1 MPAIAIASCQ
11 KKPTDACSVS
21 PHQKTEYLDTR
32 LLKEVWYL
40 TEIRNYFIESM
51 AILEFLFVIGLGGF
65 VGLLIVN
72 NVNEG
77 KQKRQLDEAF
87 YQLLENQNSQISLIQ
102 LAASARVEAQVAQQY
117 LDRQV
122 KIFSAVLEVDDEGD
136 TFYRF
141 PRLRLP
147 PSSGKEW

>member
-1 MPAIAIASCQ
+1 
-11 KKPTDACSVS
+11 
-21 PHQKTEYLDTR
+21 
-32 LLKEVWYL
+32 
-40 TEIRNYFIESM
+40 M
-51 AILEFLFVIGLGGF
+51 AILEFLLAVGLSGF
-65 VGLLIVN
+65 VGLFVVN
-72 NVNEG
+72 NLNES

-102 LAASARVEAQVAQQY
+102 LAASARVEAEIAQQY

-122 KIFSAVLEVDDEGD
+122 KIFSAILDVDDEGD

-147 PSSGKEW
+147 PSSSQEW

>member
-1 MPAIAIASCQ
+1 M
-11 KKPTDACSVS
+11 V
-21 PHQKTEYLDTR
+21 
-32 LLKEVWYL
+32 
-40 TEIRNYFIESM
+40 
-51 AILEFLFVIGLGGF
+51 ILEFLLVIGLGGLA
-65 VGLLIVN
+65 GLLVVKN
-72 NVNEG
+72 LNES

-87 YQLLENQNSQISLIQ
+87 YQLLETQNSQVSLIQ
-102 LAASARVEAQVAQQY
+102 LAASARVEAEVAREY

-122 KIFSAVLEVDDEGD
+122 KIFSAILEVDDEGD

>member
-1 MPAIAIASCQ
+1 
-11 KKPTDACSVS
+11 
-21 PHQKTEYLDTR
+21 
-32 LLKEVWYL
+32 
-40 TEIRNYFIESM
+40 M
-51 AILEFLFVIGLGGF
+51 AALQFLFLVSLGGF

-77 KQKRQLDEAF
+77 KQKRRLDEAF
-87 YQLLENQNSQISLIQ
+87 YQLLEKQNSQISLIQ

-122 KIFSAVLEVDDEGD
+122 KVFSAILEVDDEGD

>member
-1 MPAIAIASCQ
+1 
-11 KKPTDACSVS
+11 
-21 PHQKTEYLDTR
+21 
-32 LLKEVWYL
+32 
-40 TEIRNYFIESM
+40 M
-51 AILEFLFVIGLGGF
+51 ALVEFLLLIGLGGF
-65 VGLLIVN
+65 VGLFVVN
-72 NVNEG
+72 NLKES
-77 KQKRQLDEAF
+77 KQKQQLDEAF

-122 KIFSAVLEVDDEGD
+122 KIFSAILEVDDEGD